1 MGKSRKLRRCFQIS
15 NWPSL
20 TPECISAGKPVSQ
33 LTGSCTAVSTFPLQG
48 FCSVHFSATVHQRN
62 VWRMSAARH
71 SFPCNVQRLA
81 QITAFPLVC
90 FVDGHF
96 YKPAISSY
104 MREKCICLNA
114 SVVNSTRSST
124 NNLTS
129 LEAINAN
136 LKLSVNHRV
145 DVN

>member
-1 MGKSRKLRRCFQIS
+1 MGKNKRLRRCFQIS

-20 TPECISAGKPVSQ
+20 TPECISAGKTVSQ
-33 LTGSCTAVSTFPLQG
+33 LTGSCTAVSTFPCKG
-48 FCSVHFSATVHQRN
+48 SAVYVLVQQYTN

-104 MREKCICLNA
+104 MREKCICLKA